1 MRLQLSLRRLDSRLF
16 FRVFRSRSALSGS
29 GGIAQCVRCHAMR
42 ILSLCFGFERSR
54 LCVRQFLGIDSASST
69 GHKSSGRAPQL
80 KQLRGCV
87 T

>member
-29 GGIAQCVRCHAMR
+29 GGIAQCMRCHAMR

-54 LCVRQFLGIDSASST
+54 LCVRQFLGVNSASST

-80 KQLRGCV
+80 KQQRGCV